1 MGETIQSVAIGV
13 AGVAVVVA
21 LVAVV
26 ENLGVETIQAW
37 FAELQP

>member
-1 MGETIQSVAIGV
+1 MGETMQSVAIGV
-13 AGVAVVVA
+13 AGIAVIVA

-26 ENLGVETIQAW
+26 EGLGIDTIQAW